1 MDISRLPVAPFGRP
15 ANLTSTHSVTSR
27 NVEVIESVR
36 PAAGNR
42 RTENVYERVV
52 QGELLEHE
60 RHTYQS
66 TQGFINERSAD
77 QAQSGDRQVPGS
89 YLSRSA
95 VSLYLNNSRPEAV
108 ADLTQ
113 GRSVNFFV

>member
-1 MDISRLPVAPFGRP
+1 MDISRLPVTPSGRP
-15 ANLTSTHSVTSR
+15 ANLTSTPSVASR
-27 NVEVIESVR
+27 NVEAVASVR
-36 PAAGNR
+36 PAAANQR
-42 RTENVYERVV
+42 SEDVYERVV

-60 RHTYQS
+60 RGTYQS

-77 QAQSGDRQVPGS
+77 QAQPSKRQAGGS

-95 VSLYLNNSRPEAV
+95 VSLYLNNTRPEATT
-108 ADLTQ
+108 DLTQ

>member
-1 MDISRLPVAPFGRP
+1 MDISRLPVTPSARA
-15 ANLTSTHSVTSR
+15 ANFTSTPSLASR
-27 NVEVIESVR
+27 NVDAVESVR
-36 PAAGNR
+36 PAASNR
-42 RTENVYERVV
+42 RSEEVYERVV

-60 RHTYQS
+60 RNAYQS

-77 QAQSGDRQVPGS
+77 QARPSELHTTGS

-95 VSLYLNNSRPEAV
+95 VSLYLNNTRPEAA